1 MGNAFKDVISAFDQL
16 KAKFQNGEIS
26 RQEFIDEMKKLRI
39 KDDQGRFWMIGAQ
52 TGRWYYFDGKDWVQD
67 EPPSQKEKKAICVH
81 CGFENRL
88 EIEACGRCGGT
99 MKESEPACEK
109 CGAKLPKPF
118 LVCPVCGAPAVGKA
132 TVTTADEYAPA
143 PKGRD
148 RAAEASVRVLH
159 SVKPLSFLFFG
170 GVLGAF
176 AGLVAGAFAGV
187 TGYFGPSL
195 GFLPAALLELQGKL
209 LGAALFGLA
218 GGIAG
223 FAAIG
228 LLGFLKAFLI
238 NLILSMIGGI
248 KYQAGESG
256 RSRSPKDR
264 KGDSP
269 ESRPFGLMK

>member
-52 TGRWYYFDGKDWVQD
+52 TGKWYYFDGKDWVQD

-99 MKESEPACEK
+99 MKESE
-109 CGAKLPKPF
+109 
-118 LVCPVCGAPAVGKA
+118 PAVGKA

-176 AGLVAGAFAGV
+176 AGLLAGAFAGV

-209 LGAALFGLA
+209 LGAVLFGLA